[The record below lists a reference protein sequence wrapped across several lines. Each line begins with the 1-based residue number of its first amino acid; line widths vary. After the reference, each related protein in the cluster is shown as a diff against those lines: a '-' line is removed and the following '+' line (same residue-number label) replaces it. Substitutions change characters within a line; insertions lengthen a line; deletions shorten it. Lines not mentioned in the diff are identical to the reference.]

1 MTERIKVG
9 MVGTGGYGAVRRA
22 IMRATGQFELVAAWD
37 ANPDALRQTQRED
50 GAYPAGSYTGLLEV
64 EGLQAVVISTG
75 ARSHAQYMLPAME
88 RGLAVF
94 VEKPLCA
101 TPDELAVLIEAQ
113 QKYGVTIA
121 VGHADLR
128 QDPVACTTRRL
139 IEEGTLGSVA
149 CVEATTSHTGGLLMA
164 PDDWR
169 ADPAK
174 NPGGMLFHCGVHKL
188 HELMYYFGPVIR
200 VSARMRTDVH
210 SSRTA
215 DVAICHLE
223 FGSGLIG
230 SLNAY
235 HVVPYCHRLNIFG
248 TGANL
253 YRDDRY
259 FDEGVSLRLQRN
271 DPANPQARQ
280 PLENVN
286 LDSGGDG
293 LETMREFAQ
302 AIRNRGGRVYP
313 SLLDGARAV
322 AVVFAAETSAR
333 TGVVVEL
340 NDIPETYENSDAG
353 RTEK

>member
-1 MTERIKVG
+1 
-9 MVGTGGYGAVRRA
+9 MVGAGGYGTVRRA
-22 IMRATGQFELVAAWD
+22 IMRATGQFDLVAAFD
-37 ANPDALRQTQRED
+37 VNPDALRDAQRED
-50 GAYPAGSYTGLLEV
+50 GARPAGSYAELLDV
-64 EGLQAVVISTG
+64 DGLQAVVISTG
-75 ARSHAQYMLPAME
+75 ARSHAEYMLPAME
-88 RGLAVF
+88 RGLSVF

-101 TPDELAVLIEAQ
+101 TPDELAALIETQ
-113 QKYGVTIA
+113 RTRGVTAA

-139 IEEGTLGSVA
+139 IDAGVLGTVA
-149 CVEATTSHTGGLLMA
+149 CVEATTSHTGGLLMS

-200 VSARMRTDVH
+200 VSARMRADVH

-223 FGSGLIG
+223 FRSGLIG
-230 SLNAY
+230 CLNAY
-235 HVVPYCHRLNIFG
+235 HVVPYCHRLSIFG

-271 DPANPQARQ
+271 DPLNPQAKQ
-280 PLENVN
+280 PLEDVS
-286 LDSGGDG
+286 LDAGGDG
-293 LETMREFAQ
+293 LGTMRDFAQ
-302 AIRNRGGRVYP
+302 AIRNGGGRVYP

-333 TGVVVEL
+333 TGLVVDVK
-340 NDIPETYENSDAG
+340 DIPEAC
-353 RTEK
+353 